1 MTVSHDSFVENNER
15 FTFSFYN
22 GISILTR
29 DVDGFVNAGKMCT
42 DAKEKF
48 YNFTRGKRWQEIIDY
63 YVQLEGSVNLRYLYN
78 LRKGYDKAQ
87 GNYLNPDLVH
97 FVAEWI
103 SIPYAFKVKRIMDS
117 INERSQVTGET
128 FEDISEE
135 IIKKQK
141 SVISKLKQRVEEQ
154 SEVIEEQSKTI
165 EEQSVRSQ
173 INNYERLFIFRDE
186 SGAIKLSVNQR
197 KPPKNIIETFI
208 FPSAMTIKQDIKREF
223 QLSRTYI
230 IEEQQLEH
238 IVEFINER
246 LPK

>member
-141 SVISKLKQRVEEQ
+141 SVISKLKQHVKIQ
-154 SEVIEEQSKTI
+154 SETI

-173 INNYERLFIFRDE
+173 INNCKRLFIFQNE
-186 SGAIKLSVNQR
+186 EGVIKLSANQT
-197 KPPKNIIETFI
+197 KPPKDIIESFI

-230 IEEQQLEH
+230 IEEEQLEH